1 MSSAPGGE
9 PVHCHVSRY
18 VSPFKM
24 GKSAGNPSSGIAFM
38 EQTFGG
44 YTVESSTVT
53 FGTEQII
60 WGGKLQLGT
69 STEAK
74 DASRSKPGPRDQAA
88 FR

>member
-1 MSSAPGGE
+1 
-9 PVHCHVSRY
+9 
-18 VSPFKM
+18 
-24 GKSAGNPSSGIAFM
+24 M